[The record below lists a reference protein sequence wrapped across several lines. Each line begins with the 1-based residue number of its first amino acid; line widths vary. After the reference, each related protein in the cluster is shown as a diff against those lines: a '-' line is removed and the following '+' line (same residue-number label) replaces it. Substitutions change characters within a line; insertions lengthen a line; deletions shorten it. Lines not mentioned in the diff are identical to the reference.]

1 MEWLINLFYY
11 EGDLLKS
18 CFSFFA
24 FFVVLLVVLEMMYI
38 IKSAS
43 KSFMY

>member
-1 MEWLINLFYY
+1 MEWLVNLFYY

-24 FFVVLLVVLEMMYI
+24 FFVVLLVVLEGFYI
-38 IKSAS
+38 LKSAS
-43 KSFMY
+43 KNLM